1 MTFMQKLR
9 KSAKEKKGFTLIELI
24 IVIAIIAILIALIAP
39 NLVKFLSTAR
49 ETSVDANA
57 KTAYTSIQ
65 TLLTQKETANE
76 EIMDGTYTIKLN
88 AGGTA
93 IEVSGVTAVAPAL
106 LITSADLT
114 DFFNTKELKNVT
126 IKAVVEKGNILK
138 SIEWDANG
146 KKGNYPT
153 IK

>member
-49 ETSVDANA
+49 GTSVDANA

-65 TLLTQKETANE
+65 TFLTEQETKGTTITA
-76 EIMDGTYTIKLN
+76 GTYTIKLDTTD
-88 AGGTA
+88 ASKIDEGGLTG
-93 IEVSGVTAVAPAL
+93 ISSFFNPKE
-106 LITSADLT
+106 LT
-114 DFFNTKELKNVT
+114 DVT
-126 IKAVVEKGNILK
+126 ISAEVG
-138 SIEWDANG
+138 ANNTLSKVTWTKTG
-146 KKGNYPT
+146 TPAATYP
-153 IK
+153 K